1 MQSVFHTFQKS
12 HAGLLEKSR
21 HFYNINELIHF
32 YTARSKVK
40 TNEKTLSTPNLP
52 GDSQPR
58 TTRTTKHYAE
68 QSPTFLQW
76 TMDHHQLTGQSQTAK
91 RLPSTARTR
100 EIQA

>member
-21 HFYNINELIHF
+21 HFCNINELIHF

-40 TNEKTLSTPNLP
+40 ANEKTLSTPNLP
-52 GDSQPR
+52 GDSQPC

-68 QSPTFLQW
+68 QSPAFLQR
-76 TMDHHQLTGQSQTAK
+76 TMDHHQFTGQSKTA
-91 RLPSTARTR
+91 
-100 EIQA
+100 